1 MPCSHPTLLLTQ
13 SSFITMRSQAHP
25 QLLQPLAQGQH
36 IALARPAE
44 VPAPQLQTS
53 TQTALS
59 EDIACTD
66 TAVACRPCI
75 FGVAGRAYVTAE

>member
-1 MPCSHPTLLLTQ
+1 MP
-13 SSFITMRSQAHP
+13 SQAHP

-53 TQTALS
+53 PQTALS
-59 EDIACTD
+59 EDVAC

-75 FGVAGRAYVTAE
+75 FGVAGRAYITAK